1 MQQLSSLDQLII
13 HFDRGLRTLFGQ
25 PQNTMRPNPAKMAQ
39 ENDLNEEEKRLSAR
53 LMRVNHAGEVAAQAL
68 YQGQALTARTA
79 NVRENMKQSALE
91 ENDHLIWCH
100 KRINDLNGR
109 ISWLNPVWYTSS
121 FTLGVTAGLVGD
133 KWSLGFVTET
143 EQQVVKH
150 LEGHLQRLPAQDVKS
165 KAILEQMK
173 EDEAH
178 HASVAIKTGG
188 VPLPQSVRWLM
199 GRMSKVMTRTAFWI

>member
-1 MQQLSSLDQLII
+1 
-13 HFDRGLRTLFGQ
+13 
-25 PQNTMRPNPAKMAQ
+25 MAQ
-39 ENDLNEEEKRLSAR
+39 ENELNEEEKRLSAR

-109 ISWLNPVWYTSS
+109 ISWLNPLWYTSS
-121 FTLGVTAGLVGD
+121 FTLGTMAGLAGD
-133 KWSLGFVTET
+133 KWSLGFITET

-150 LEGHLQRLPAQDVKS
+150 LEGHLQRLPKQDFKS

-199 GRMSKVMTRTAFWI
+199 GRMSKVMTHTAFWI

>member
-1 MQQLSSLDQLII
+1 MQQLNSLDQLIL

-25 PQNTMRPNPAKMAQ
+25 PQNTMRPNPAQMAP
-39 ENDLNEEEKRLSAR
+39 ENELNEEEKRLSAR

-68 YQGQALTARTA
+68 YQGQALMARTDS
-79 NVRENMKQSALE
+79 VRENMKQSALE

-100 KRINDLNGR
+100 KRIHDLNGR
-109 ISWLNPVWYTSS
+109 ISWLNPLWYTSS
-121 FTLGVTAGLVGD
+121 FTLGATAGLVGD

-199 GRMSKVMTRTAFWI
+199 GRMSKVMTHSAFWI